1 MQFDIRRFDIYR
13 KVPKDLTQP
22 TLTGACISVSSVLFI
37 LYLFLSELSLFLT
50 HEVISELTV
59 EDPVRHTEKIP
70 VFINITL
77 PQLKCEYVGID
88 IQDDMG
94 RHEVG
99 FQDDTQKIEVNEGK
113 GCRMESHFV
122 INKVPGN
129 FHVSTHSS
137 RTQPDNPDMTHLI
150 HKVRF
155 GMDLQEGK
163 EVKGSFNPLEDVD
176 RSAGQAL
183 ATHNYIVKIVPSV
196 YEDKR
201 GNVGYPYQY
210 TYSYRV
216 TLATH
221 DYIVKVVPSV
231 YEDTSRNIIYPYQY
245 TYSYREVM
253 QYGHGGRV
261 VPAIWF
267 RYELSPIT
275 VRYIEKNKPFYTFLT
290 TVCAI
295 VGGTFTVAGI
305 LDSCIFT
312 AAEIFKKAELGKL
325 S

>member
-22 TLTGACISVSSVLFI
+22 TLTGAVISISSVLFI

-183 ATHNYIVKIVPSV
+183 ATH
-196 YEDKR
+196 
-201 GNVGYPYQY
+201 
-210 TYSYRV
+210 
-216 TLATH
+216 

-305 LDSCIFT
+305 IDSFIFT

>member
-183 ATHNYIVKIVPSV
+183 ATH
-196 YEDKR
+196 
-201 GNVGYPYQY
+201 
-210 TYSYRV
+210 
-216 TLATH
+216 

-245 TYSYREVM
+245 TYSYRVFM
-253 QYGHGGRV
+253 
-261 VPAIWF
+261 
-267 RYELSPIT
+267 
-275 VRYIEKNKPFYTFLT
+275 
-290 TVCAI
+290 
-295 VGGTFTVAGI
+295 
-305 LDSCIFT
+305 
-312 AAEIFKKAELGKL
+312 
-325 S
+325 

>member
-183 ATHNYIVKIVPSV
+183 ATH
-196 YEDKR
+196 
-201 GNVGYPYQY
+201 
-210 TYSYRV
+210 
-216 TLATH
+216 

>member
-22 TLTGACISVSSVLFI
+22 TLTGACISIFSVLFI
-37 LYLFLSELSLFLT
+37 LFLFLSELSLFIT
-50 HEVISELTV
+50 HDVVSELTV
-59 EDPVRHTEKIP
+59 EDPVKHSEKIP
-70 VFINITL
+70 VFINLTL
-77 PQLKCEYVGID
+77 PNLNCKYLGLD

-99 FQDDTQKIEVNEGK
+99 FQDNTQKFEVNGGS
-113 GCRMESHFV
+113 GCRMESHFL

-129 FHVSTHSS
+129 FHVSTHSAES
-137 RTQPDNPDMTHLI
+137 QPDNPDMTHII

-163 EVKGSFNPLEDVD
+163 DVSGSFNPMEGLDKTK
-176 RSAGQAL
+176 SQAI
-183 ATHNYIVKIVPSV
+183 ATHDYIVKIVPSV
-196 YEDKR
+196 YEDSR
-201 GNVGYPYQY
+201 GNLRYPYQY
-210 TYSYRV
+210 TFSYR
-216 TLATH
+216 
-221 DYIVKVVPSV
+221 DVV
-231 YEDTSRNIIYPYQY
+231 
-245 TYSYREVM
+245 
-253 QYGHGGRV
+253 QYGHGGRMM
-261 VPAIWF
+261 PAIWF
-267 RYELSPIT
+267 RYDLSPIT
-275 VRYIEKNKPFYTFLT
+275 VRYKEKRKPFYTFLT

-312 AAEIFKKAELGKL
+312 AAEVFRKLEIGKL

>member
-22 TLTGACISVSSVLFI
+22 TLTGACISISSVLFI

-77 PQLKCEYVGID
+77 PQLKCEYLGID

-210 TYSYRV
+210 TYSYR
-216 TLATH
+216 
-221 DYIVKVVPSV
+221 
-231 YEDTSRNIIYPYQY
+231 
-245 TYSYREVM
+245 EVM

>member
-22 TLTGACISVSSVLFI
+22 TLTGACISISSILFI

-77 PQLKCEYVGID
+77 PQLKCEYLGID

-210 TYSYRV
+210 TYSYR
-216 TLATH
+216 
-221 DYIVKVVPSV
+221 
-231 YEDTSRNIIYPYQY
+231 
-245 TYSYREVM
+245 EVM

>member
-22 TLTGACISVSSVLFI
+22 TLTGACISISSVLFI
-37 LYLFLSELSLFLT
+37 TYLFLSELSLFLT

-70 VFINITL
+70 VFFNLTL
-77 PQLKCEYVGID
+77 PNLKCEYLGID

-99 FQDDTQKIEVNEGK
+99 FQDNTQKVELNEGK

-122 INKVPGN
+122 VNKVPGN

-137 RTQPDNPDMTHLI
+137 KSQPDNPDMTHLI

-176 RSAGQAL
+176 RTAAQAI
-183 ATHNYIVKIVPSV
+183 ATHN
-196 YEDKR
+196 
-201 GNVGYPYQY
+201 
-210 TYSYRV
+210 
-216 TLATH
+216 
-221 DYIVKVVPSV
+221 YIVKVVPSV
-231 YEDTSRNIIYPYQY
+231 YQDTKGNIRYPYQY
-245 TYSYREVM
+245 TYSYREVI

-261 VPAIWF
+261 MPAIWF

-305 LDSCIFT
+305 IDSFIFT

>member
-22 TLTGACISVSSVLFI
+22 TLTGACISIFSVLFI
-37 LYLFLSELSLFLT
+37 LFLFLSELSLFIT
-50 HEVISELTV
+50 HDVVSELTV
-59 EDPVRHTEKIP
+59 EDPVKHSEKIP
-70 VFINITL
+70 VFINLTL
-77 PQLKCEYVGID
+77 PNLNCKYLGLD

-99 FQDDTQKIEVNEGK
+99 FQDNTQKFEVNGGS
-113 GCRMESHFV
+113 GCRMESHFL

-129 FHVSTHSS
+129 FHVSTHSAE
-137 RTQPDNPDMTHLI
+137 TQPDNPDMTHII

-163 EVKGSFNPLEDVD
+163 DVSGSFNPMEGLDKTK
-176 RSAGQAL
+176 SQAI
-183 ATHNYIVKIVPSV
+183 ATHDYIVKIVPSV
-196 YEDKR
+196 YEDSR
-201 GNVGYPYQY
+201 GNLRYPYQY
-210 TYSYRV
+210 TFSYR
-216 TLATH
+216 
-221 DYIVKVVPSV
+221 DVV
-231 YEDTSRNIIYPYQY
+231 
-245 TYSYREVM
+245 
-253 QYGHGGRV
+253 QYGHGGRMM
-261 VPAIWF
+261 PAIWF
-267 RYELSPIT
+267 RYDLSPIT
-275 VRYIEKNKPFYTFLT
+275 VRYKEKRKPFYTFLT

-312 AAEIFKKAELGKL
+312 AAEVFRKLEIGKL

>member
-22 TLTGACISVSSVLFI
+22 TLTGACISIFSVLFI
-37 LYLFLSELSLFLT
+37 LFLFLSELSLFIT
-50 HEVISELTV
+50 HDVVSELTV
-59 EDPVRHTEKIP
+59 EDPVKHSEKIP
-70 VFINITL
+70 VFINLTL
-77 PQLKCEYVGID
+77 PNLNCKYLGLD

-99 FQDDTQKIEVNEGK
+99 FQDNTQKFEVNGGN
-113 GCRMESHFV
+113 GCRMESHFL

-129 FHVSTHSS
+129 FHVSTHSAE
-137 RTQPDNPDMTHLI
+137 TQPDNPDMTHII

-163 EVKGSFNPLEDVD
+163 DVSGSFNPMEGLDKTK
-176 RSAGQAL
+176 SQAI
-183 ATHNYIVKIVPSV
+183 ATHDYIVKIVPSV
-196 YEDKR
+196 YEDSR
-201 GNVGYPYQY
+201 GNFRYPYQY
-210 TYSYRV
+210 TFSYR
-216 TLATH
+216 
-221 DYIVKVVPSV
+221 DVV
-231 YEDTSRNIIYPYQY
+231 
-245 TYSYREVM
+245 
-253 QYGHGGRV
+253 QYGHGGRMM
-261 VPAIWF
+261 PAIWF
-267 RYELSPIT
+267 RYDLSPIT
-275 VRYIEKNKPFYTFLT
+275 VRYKEKRKPFYTFLT

-312 AAEIFKKAELGKL
+312 AAEVFRKLEIGKL